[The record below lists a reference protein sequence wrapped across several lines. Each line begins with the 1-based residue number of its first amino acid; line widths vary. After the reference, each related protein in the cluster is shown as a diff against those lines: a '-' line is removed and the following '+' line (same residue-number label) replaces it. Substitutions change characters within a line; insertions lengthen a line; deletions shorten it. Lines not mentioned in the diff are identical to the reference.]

1 MSRDIAT
8 HIADDGVA
16 TLTLSRPERRNA
28 LSIKLRNEITEQ
40 LDGWA
45 TDPAI
50 RAVVLTATGSTFC
63 AGFDLDE
70 FAQADLA
77 PSIKDSSHRYHLA
90 VWHFPKPLVA
100 AVNGPAVAGG
110 MDLCLLCDFRITSD
124 NAIFGHPEIK
134 FGAPPLF
141 TPLQW
146 IVGAGVARDLCLTGR
161 RIDANEAMRV
171 GLVNRVTG
179 PARLLD
185 EATAMARTI
194 IEAPQVALECTK
206 RYLISSPSATFEEAF
221 AVEHDAVFDEF
232 LHGPVGPRTTSLPT
246 S

>member
-8 HIADDGVA
+8 EVADDGIA
-16 TLTLSRPERRNA
+16 TLTLARPERRNA

-40 LDGWA
+40 LDSWA
-45 TDPAI
+45 RDPVV
-50 RAVVLTATGSTFC
+50 RAVVLTGTGSTFC
-63 AGFDLDE
+63 AGFDLEE

-90 VWHFPKPLVA
+90 VWQFPKPLLA
-100 AVNGPAVAGG
+100 AINGPAVAGG
-110 MDLCLLCDFRITSD
+110 MDLCVLCDFRIASA
-124 NAIFGHPEIK
+124 NATFGHPEIK

-146 IVGAGVARDLCLTGR
+146 IVGMGVARDLCLTGR
-161 RIDANEAMRV
+161 RIDADEALRI
-171 GLVNRVTG
+171 GLVNRITG
-179 PARLLD
+179 PDRVLD
-185 EATAMARTI
+185 DAKAMARTI
-194 IEAPQVALECTK
+194 IEAPQAALECAK

-232 LHGPVGPRTTSLPT
+232 LRGPVGPRGVP
-246 S
+246 

>member
-8 HIADDGVA
+8 EVADDGVA

-40 LDGWA
+40 LDSWA
-45 TDPAI
+45 TDPAV
-50 RAVVLTATGSTFC
+50 RAVVLTGAGSTFC

-77 PSIKDSSHRYHLA
+77 PRIKDSSHRYHLA
-90 VWHFPKPLVA
+90 VWQFPKPLVA

-110 MDLCLLCDFRITSD
+110 MDLCVLCDFRIASAT
-124 NAIFGHPEIK
+124 AIFGHPEIK

-146 IVGAGVARDLCLTGR
+146 IVGVGIARDLCLTGR
-161 RIDANEAMRV
+161 RIDADEALRI
-171 GLVNRVTG
+171 GLVNSIGEPERV
-179 PARLLD
+179 LD
-185 EATAMARTI
+185 DALAMARTI
-194 IEAPQVALECTK
+194 IEAPQAALECTK

-232 LHGPVGPRTTSLPT
+232 LRGPVGPRTMP
-246 S
+246 

>member
-16 TLTLSRPERRNA
+16 TLTLSLPERRNA

-40 LDGWA
+40 FDGWA
-45 TDPAI
+45 TDPAV
-50 RAVVLTATGSTFC
+50 RAVVLTGAGSTFC

-77 PSIKDSSHRYHLA
+77 AIIKDSSHRYHLA

-110 MDLCLLCDFRITSD
+110 TDLCALCDLRIASAT
-124 NAIFGHPEIK
+124 ATFGHPEIK

-146 IVGAGVARDLCLTGR
+146 LVGVGVARDLCLTGR
-161 RIDANEAMRV
+161 RIDADEALRI
-171 GLVNRVTG
+171 GLVNRITE
-179 PARLLD
+179 PARVLD
-185 EATAMARTI
+185 EAMTLARTI
-194 IEAPQVALECTK
+194 IEAPQAALECAK

-232 LHGPVGPRTTSLPT
+232 LHGPVGPRT
-246 S
+246 

>member
-1 MSRDIAT
+1 MSREIAT
-8 HIADDGVA
+8 QVADDGVA
-16 TLTLSRPERRNA
+16 TLTLTRPDRRNA
-28 LSIKLRNEITEQ
+28 LSIKLRDEITEQ
-40 LDGWA
+40 LDSWA

-50 RAVVLTATGSTFC
+50 RAVVLTGAGSTFC

-77 PSIKDSSHRYHLA
+77 PTIKDSSHRYHLA
-90 VWHFPKPLVA
+90 VWHFPKPLIA
-100 AVNGPAVAGG
+100 AINGPAVAGG
-110 MDLCLLCDFRITSD
+110 MDLSVLCDFRIASD

-146 IVGAGVARDLCLTGR
+146 IVGVGVARDLCLTGR
-161 RIDANEAMRV
+161 RIDANEALRI
-171 GLVNRVTG
+171 GLVNAVSE

-185 EATAMARTI
+185 DALAMARSI
-194 IEAPQVALECTK
+194 IEAPQAALECTK

-232 LHGPVGPRTTSLPT
+232 LRGPVGPRTRS
-246 S
+246 